1 MVRPGDRRGDPRLH
15 AGRLPAAA
23 GDDPDALEFR
33 GGARRLVASDENRW
47 GLPKASEKSFQ
58 WSNKGRWGV
67 NVNVEEPV
75 GREPDSKDVEAGA
88 FFSINKQ
95 LRVGGTVRLDEKAT
109 ERRVQ
114 RPEEREPRVRLE
126 TKFRF

>member
-1 MVRPGDRRGDPRLH
+1 MGPGLKAAVLAATVLLTG
-15 AGRLPAAA
+15 AAA
-23 GDDPDALEFR
+23 ESAFAQTASNR
-33 GGARRLVASDENRW
+33 MVASDENRW
-47 GLPKASEKSFQ
+47 GLPKGQEKSFQ

-75 GREPDSKDVEAGA
+75 GREPDRKDVEAGA

-95 LRVGGTVRLDEKAT
+95 LRVGGTVRLDEKAS

>member
-1 MVRPGDRRGDPRLH
+1 MGSGLKAVVLAATVLL
-15 AGRLPAAA
+15 AGAAA
-23 GDDPDALEFR
+23 ESAF
-33 GGARRLVASDENRW
+33 AQTANSRLVASDENRW

-75 GREPDSKDVEAGA
+75 GREPDGKDVEAGA
-88 FFSINKQ
+88 FFSINKS
-95 LRVGGTVRLDEKAT
+95 LRVGGTVRLDEKAA